1 MCNKLTGHTIESVGR
16 AVGVGSDKICRQI
29 TFGADTQNNGDVTR
43 TLKLEYRTRQLAN
56 LFCGMSESTPNGWNL
71 TTELEA
77 PNDAS
82 SQLQEVTD
90 IMMTEKRLEPM
101 ENIEHIS
108 CIQTDVDWNTEDASF
123 WVAESTDW
131 SDQANEQLEPLTDTD
146 GDETMM
152 DNLGD
157 DGARGNWCGQIEKP
171 TQ

>member
-1 MCNKLTGHTIESVGR
+1 
-16 AVGVGSDKICRQI
+16 
-29 TFGADTQNNGDVTR
+29 
-43 TLKLEYRTRQLAN
+43 
-56 LFCGMSESTPNGWNL
+56 
-71 TTELEA
+71 
-77 PNDAS
+77 
-82 SQLQEVTD
+82 
-90 IMMTEKRLEPM
+90 MTEKRLEQM

-108 CIQTDVDWNTEDASF
+108 CIQTDVDWNTEDASC

-171 TQ
+171 TNEAIGSRYCCTRGMRSLIHIEIGAALVLVALDGRTLTNDRVKNKTVYLWRAWIIGSSRLLTTASTPRAPLRFRWHK